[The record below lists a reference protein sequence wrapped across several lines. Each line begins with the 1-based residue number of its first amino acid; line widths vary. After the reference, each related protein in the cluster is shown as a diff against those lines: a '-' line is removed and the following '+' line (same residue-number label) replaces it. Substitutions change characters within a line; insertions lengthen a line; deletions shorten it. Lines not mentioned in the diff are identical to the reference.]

1 MISLDFSFRFDKNRP
16 MSIPPNSSQ
25 SNTIDWNEMSKSFD
39 RWLPYIQPVAEAL
52 ISLADLSEGDEILDV
67 AAGTGEPSLTIAR
80 RFGPAVRITAVD
92 GAEAMVAV
100 AEEKRRKEG
109 LSGVTFQPMKA
120 EALAFPSNRFDRV
133 ISRFGVMLFDDPLQ
147 GLKEMRRVMKPGGKM
162 AIAVWSE
169 FHRIESLHLIWDLI
183 MKRLPAEARPP
194 LPKMADLGPP
204 GKLEA
209 LLKAAGFEPFEIK
222 PLLLSYTFD
231 DFEAYWAINTES
243 GSLREPLDRF
253 SPAEQEEIKN
263 EASRQIARFRRNGK
277 IIMQN
282 QTLLA
287 GAVK

>member
-1 MISLDFSFRFDKNRP
+1 
-16 MSIPPNSSQ
+16 
-25 SNTIDWNEMSKSFD
+25 MSKSFD

>member
-1 MISLDFSFRFDKNRP
+1 
-16 MSIPPNSSQ
+16 MSILPNPSQ
-25 SNTIDWNEMSKSFD
+25 NNTIDWNEMSKSFD

-52 ISLADLSEGDEILDV
+52 ISLADLSEGHEILDV

-80 RFGPAVRITAVD
+80 RFGSAIRITAVD

-109 LSGVTFQPMKA
+109 LSGVTFQQMKA

-133 ISRFGVMLFDDPLQ
+133 ISRFGVMLFDDSLQ
-147 GLKEMRRVMKPGGKM
+147 GLREMRRVMRPGGKM

-169 FHRIESLHLIWDLI
+169 FHRIESLHLIWELI
-183 MKRLPAEARPP
+183 MKRLPSEARPP

-209 LLKAAGFEPFEIK
+209 LLKNAGFKQFEIK
-222 PLLLSYTFD
+222 PLLLSYIFD
-231 DFEAYWAINTES
+231 DFETYWTINTES
-243 GSLREPLDRF
+243 GTLREPLDRF
-253 SPAEQEEIKN
+253 SPAEQDEIKH
-263 EASRQIARFRRNGK
+263 EASKKMARFKKDGK
-277 IIMQN
+277 IIILN
-282 QTLLA
+282 QALLA

>member
-1 MISLDFSFRFDKNRP
+1 
-16 MSIPPNSSQ
+16 
-25 SNTIDWNEMSKSFD
+25 MSKSFD

-80 RFGPAVRITAVD
+80 RFGSTVRITAVD

-169 FHRIESLHLIWDLI
+169 FHRIESLHLIWELI
-183 MKRLPAEARPP
+183 MKRLPPEARPP

-209 LLKAAGFEPFEIK
+209 LLKNAGFTRFEIK

-231 DFEAYWAINTES
+231 DFETYWTINTES
-243 GSLREPLDRF
+243 GTLREPLDRF
-253 SPAEQEEIKN
+253 SAEEQEEIKR
-263 EASRQIARFRRNGK
+263 EASRRTAPFFKDGK

-282 QTLLA
+282 QALLA
-287 GAVK
+287 TAMA

>member
-1 MISLDFSFRFDKNRP
+1 
-16 MSIPPNSSQ
+16 
-25 SNTIDWNEMSKSFD
+25 MSKSFD

-80 RFGPAVRITAVD
+80 RFGSAVRITAVD

-169 FHRIESLHLIWDLI
+169 FHRIESLHLIWELI
-183 MKRLPAEARPP
+183 MKRLPPEARPP

-209 LLKAAGFEPFEIK
+209 LLKAAGFEQFEIK

-231 DFEAYWAINTES
+231 DFETYWAINTES
-243 GSLREPLDRF
+243 GTLREPLDRF
-253 SPAEQEEIKN
+253 SATEQEEIKS
-263 EASRQIARFRRNGK
+263 EAFGQIARFRRNGK
-277 IIMQN
+277 IIMVN
-282 QTLLA
+282 QALLA

>member
-1 MISLDFSFRFDKNRP
+1 
-16 MSIPPNSSQ
+16 
-25 SNTIDWNEMSKSFD
+25 MSKSFD

-80 RFGPAVRITAVD
+80 RFGSAVRITAVD

-169 FHRIESLHLIWDLI
+169 FHRIESLHLIWELI

-194 LPKMADLGPP
+194 LPKMADLGSP

-209 LLKAAGFEPFEIK
+209 LLKAAGFEQFEIK

-231 DFEAYWAINTES
+231 DFETYWAINTES
-243 GSLREPLDRF
+243 GTLREPLDRF
-253 SPAEQEEIKN
+253 SATEQEEIKS
-263 EASRQIARFRRNGK
+263 EASGQIARFRRNGK
-277 IIMQN
+277 IIMVN
-282 QTLLA
+282 QALLA